1 MFFLLVNPSVK
12 LLSIDLK
19 LPMRVFPIDYCRSWV
34 YWENFSNVI
43 SSLAT
48 YWNFYFVGLI
58 EHVGEGIIGDDDGDQ
73 GLAGE
78 VGITFITKS
87 EFKKSKYLNS
97 YEALAFL

>member
-1 MFFLLVNPSVK
+1 
-12 LLSIDLK
+12 
-19 LPMRVFPIDYCRSWV
+19 
-34 YWENFSNVI
+34 
-43 SSLAT
+43 
-48 YWNFYFVGLI
+48 LI